1 MKPTVKRELYD
12 VAVIGGGPAGAAAA
26 RLLALWGRDVVLATQ
41 RRDPGRDLAVSLPP
55 SIRKLFATLGVLEAI
70 DAAGFVRSTGNT
82 VWWAAREPR
91 AQRFV
96 GGETGYQ
103 VRHGDLDRVLLAA
116 AEAAGATVLRD
127 ASVEEVELGST
138 GSPSARQEGGRE
150 LRHRQSPGSPARL
163 RFAAEDGEQWL
174 AARIVLDASGRRGVI
189 ARAQGLRLEPGPPT
203 VALVGTW
210 RRRGGWQVPDDTHTL
225 VESFADGWAWS
236 VPITPEVRYFTCM
249 LDPVVSERASGEL
262 ADRYTAALRRAKAL
276 HGLLDGAELVGEPW
290 GCDASW
296 YRSTRVTGDRFLLV
310 GDAASFIDPL
320 SSFGV
325 KKALG
330 SAWLAAIVANTILS
344 EPQPGEVAPTLGEP
358 QPAEAVQALDAR
370 RPEDRAHEEPGLAK
384 ARARSEPRLA
394 EAARGLFEEHE
405 QRVYEA
411 FEAQAAGF
419 FDEVAADETHPF
431 WSGRAEAER
440 DLPGDPDVAAFRRD
454 PEVLAAFEALRR
466 SPSIRL
472 APGPDLQVVKAPA
485 IGDRTVV
492 MDDHLATPSLPQ
504 GLRYLRGVDL
514 RRLVELAPAH
524 DQVPDLFDAYNRSVS
539 PVAPVPLPDFLGA
552 LSVLLAKD
560 LLRNDAD
567 WPHLRRPRRP

>member
-1 MKPTVKRELYD
+1 VKQTVKGEPYE

-26 RLLALWGRDVVLATQ
+26 RLLALWGRDVVAVT
-41 RRDPGRDLAVSLPP
+41 RPRDTGRDLAVSLPP

-82 VWWAAREPR
+82 VWWAARQPR
-91 AQRFV
+91 SQLFA

-127 ASVEEVELGST
+127 TTVEGVQLARSGS
-138 GSPSARQEGGRE
+138 RNVRREEGG
-150 LRHRQSPGSPARL
+150 GARL
-163 RFAAEDGEQWL
+163 EGCGSRVAERVGNESRDVPLEGGAPSGGAGSALGFGNGEVACLVCSGTEGEQRL
-174 AARIVLDASGRRGVI
+174 AARLVLDASGRRGVV
-189 ARAQGLRLEPGPPT
+189 ARTQGLRLEPGPLT

-236 VPITPEVRYFTCM
+236 VPVAPEVRYFTCM

-262 ADRYTAALRRAKAL
+262 ADRYAAALRRAKAL

-296 YRSTRVTGDRFLLV
+296 YRSTRVSGDRFLLV

-344 EPQPGEVAPTLGEP
+344 EP
-358 QPAEAVQALDAR
+358 
-370 RPEDRAHEEPGLAK
+370 
-384 ARARSEPRLA
+384 RLA
-394 EAARGLFEEHE
+394 EAARALFEDHE

-440 DLPGDPDVAAFRRD
+440 DLPGEPDVAAFRRD
-454 PEVLAAFEALRR
+454 PEVLAAFDALRR

-472 APGPDLQVVKAPA
+472 GPGPDLRVVKAPA
-485 IGDRTVV
+485 IGDRTIV
-492 MDDHLATPSLPQ
+492 MDDHLTTPSLPR

-524 DQVPDLFDAYNRSVS
+524 QQVPDLFDAYNRSVA
-539 PVAPVPLPDFLGA
+539 PVVPVPLPDFLGA
-552 LSVLLAKD
+552 LSVLLAKHV
-560 LLRNDAD
+560 LRNDAD
-567 WPHLRRPRRP
+567 DPAGNEDAVAVSQG

>member
-1 MKPTVKRELYD
+1 VKQTVKREPYE

-26 RLLALWGRDVVLATQ
+26 RLLALWGRDVVVVTR

-55 SIRKLFATLGVLEAI
+55 SIRKLFAALGVLEAV

-91 AQRFV
+91 SQLFA

-103 VRHGDLDRVLLAA
+103 VRHGVLDRVVLAA
-116 AEAAGATVLRD
+116 AEAAGAAVLRD
-127 ASVEEVELGST
+127 TTVHQVELA
-138 GSPSARQEGGRE
+138 PSAGAGTALEFGNGD
-150 LRHRQSPGSPARL
+150 LARL
-163 RFAAEDGEQWL
+163 ACSGWDGGEQRL
-174 AARIVLDASGRRGVI
+174 TARLVLDASGRRGVI

-210 RRRGGWQVPDDTHTL
+210 RRRGGWKVSDDTHTL
-225 VESFADGWAWS
+225 VESFTDGWAWS
-236 VPITPEVRYFTCM
+236 VPVAAQVRYFTCM
-249 LDPVVSERASGEL
+249 LDPVVSQRESGEL
-262 ADRYTAALRRAKAL
+262 SDRYAATLRRAAAL
-276 HGLLDGAELVGEPW
+276 HGLLEGAELVGEPW

-330 SAWLAAIVANTILS
+330 SAWLAAIVANTILGEVRRADATRADEQS
-344 EPQPGEVAPTLGEP
+344 PEGIEPTQLPGEL
-358 QPAEAVQALDAR
+358 
-370 RPEDRAHEEPGLAK
+370 
-384 ARARSEPRLA
+384 RLE
-394 EAARGLFEEHE
+394 EAARALYEEHE
-405 QRVYEA
+405 RRVYEA
-411 FEAQAAGF
+411 FEAQAVGF

-431 WSGRAEAER
+431 WSGRAEGESE
-440 DLPGDPDVAAFRRD
+440 LPGEPEVAAFRRD

-472 APGPDLQVVKAPA
+472 RPGAELRVVKAPA
-485 IGDRTVV
+485 IGERTIV
-492 MDDHLATPSLPQ
+492 MDDHLETPSLPQ

-552 LSVLLAKD
+552 LAVLLAKHV
-560 LLRNDAD
+560 LRNDAGGPAGNED
-567 WPHLRRPRRP
+567 AVAVSLG

>member
-1 MKPTVKRELYD
+1 VEHTVTREPYE

-26 RLLALWGRDVVLATQ
+26 RLLALWGRDVVVVTR

-55 SIRKLFATLGVLEAI
+55 SIRKLFAALGVLEAV

-91 AQRFV
+91 SQLFA

-103 VRHGDLDRVLLAA
+103 VRHGDLDRVVLAA
-116 AEAAGATVLRD
+116 AEAAGAAVLRD
-127 ASVEEVELGST
+127 TTVHQVELA
-138 GSPSARQEGGRE
+138 PSAGAGTALEFGNGD
-150 LRHRQSPGSPARL
+150 LARL
-163 RFAAEDGEQWL
+163 ACSGWDGGEQRL
-174 AARIVLDASGRRGVI
+174 TARLVLDASGRRGVI

-210 RRRGGWQVPDDTHTL
+210 RRRGGWKVPDDTHTL
-225 VESFADGWAWS
+225 VESFTDGWAWS
-236 VPITPEVRYFTCM
+236 VPVAPEVRYFTCM
-249 LDPVVSERASGEL
+249 LDPVVSQRESGEL
-262 ADRYTAALRRAKAL
+262 ADRYAATLRRAAAL
-276 HGLLDGAELVGEPW
+276 HGLLEGAELVGEPW

-330 SAWLAAIVANTILS
+330 SAWLAALVANTIL
-344 EPQPGEVAPTLGEP
+344 GEP
-358 QPAEAVQALDAR
+358 D
-370 RPEDRAHEEPGLAK
+370 LA
-384 ARARSEPRLA
+384 A
-394 EAARGLFEEHE
+394 AARGLFEEHE
-405 QRVYEA
+405 RRVYEA
-411 FEAQAAGF
+411 FEAQAVGF

-431 WSGRAEAER
+431 WSGRAEGER
-440 DLPGDPDVAAFRRD
+440 ELPGEPEVAAFRRD

-472 APGPDLQVVKAPA
+472 RPGAELRVVKAPA
-485 IGDRTVV
+485 IGERTIV
-492 MDDHLATPSLPQ
+492 MDDHLETPSLPQ
-504 GLRYLRGVDL
+504 GLRYLRGIDV

-524 DQVPDLFDAYNRSVS
+524 RQVPDLFAAYNRSA
-539 PVAPVPLPDFLGA
+539 PPVPLPDFLGA
-552 LSVLLAKD
+552 LSVLLAKNV
-560 LLRNDAD
+560 LRNDAVC
-567 WPHLRRPRRP
+567 

>member
-1 MKPTVKRELYD
+1 MRTVKREPYD

-91 AQRFV
+91 AQRFA

-138 GSPSARQEGGRE
+138 
-150 LRHRQSPGSPARL
+150 GSPARL

-210 RRRGGWQVPDDTHTL
+210 RRRGGWRVPDDTHTL

-236 VPITPEVRYFTCM
+236 VPVAPEVRYFTCM

-262 ADRYTAALRRAKAL
+262 ADRYAAALRRARAL
-276 HGLLDGAELVGEPW
+276 HGLLESAELVGEPW

-344 EPQPGEVAPTLGEP
+344 EPQP
-358 QPAEAVQALDAR
+358 AEAVQALDAR
-370 RPEDRAHEEPGLAK
+370 RPEDRAQEGSGLAK
-384 ARARSEPRLA
+384 ARAQGEPRLA
-394 EAARGLFEEHE
+394 EAARALYEEHE

-419 FDEVAADETHPF
+419 FDEVAADQTHPF

-472 APGPDLQVVKAPA
+472 APGPDLRVVKAPA
-485 IGDRTVV
+485 IGDRTIV
-492 MDDHLATPSLPQ
+492 MDDHLATPSLPR

-524 DQVPDLFDAYNRSVS
+524 DQVPDLFDAYNRSVL

-560 LLRNDAD
+560 VLRNDAA
-567 WPHLRRPRRP
+567 PG